1 MHTKT
6 HNIAAFAHTL
16 SDIPVETAK
25 KVSLMSS
32 EFYVYQSIA
41 RATHEHGVDTMFGL
55 MGDANLFMVDSFVR
69 DFDGR
74 FVPAAHEGSSILMA
88 LAYAHVSG
96 KVGVATVTHGPA
108 LTNCMTALTEAA
120 RGHVPMVVLAG
131 DTPMD
136 NPRHLQSIDQRELV
150 KTTGAGFE
158 QLRSSDTVGK
168 DVARAFYRAQVER
181 RPIVLNMPADFM
193 WQEVTHD
200 VQVLDV
206 FTAPG
211 GVAQGEILDN
221 AIGMIA
227 SARRPLILAG
237 GGAVAARDQ
246 LIRLADR
253 LEAPLATT
261 LKAKGLFN
269 NHPYNIDIF
278 GTLSTPAAYDLI
290 AQSDCI
296 VCFGAALHDFTTD
309 RGKLMKDKR
318 IVQIDVEPTAIGGG
332 LHPDAA
338 LIADA
343 GLTAETI
350 LYWLDEAEIPPS
362 GFTRELDI
370 ATLTTHP
377 VDTKK
382 TSDGF
387 VNYVDALKRLEDALP
402 KDRVLVT
409 DGGRFMTEVWCR
421 LSVPNPQ
428 SFVGTVNFG
437 AIGLGLQEAVGAGLA
452 APDRPVV
459 LFTGDGGFMM
469 GGINEFNT
477 AVRLGLD
484 LIVIVANDSAYGA
497 EHIQFIDRKMDPSL
511 TEFHWPS
518 FAEIAKSLG
527 GEGAEVHSAEE
538 LETALVALE
547 SRKGPFLIELRLD
560 PHDVPRM
567 RI

>member
-1 MHTKT
+1 M
-6 HNIAAFAHTL
+6 
-16 SDIPVETAK
+16 TAK
-25 KVSLMSS
+25 LHI
-32 EFYVYQSIA
+32 YQAIA
-41 RATHEHGVDTMFGL
+41 RATFAHGVDTMFGL

-69 DFDGR
+69 DCGGR
-74 FVPAAHEGSSILMA
+74 FVPAAHEGSSVLMA
-88 LAYAHVSG
+88 LAYTHVSG
-96 KVGVATVTHGPA
+96 KVGVATVTHGPGLA
-108 LTNCMTALTEAA
+108 NCTTALTEGA
-120 RGHVPMVVLAG
+120 RGHIPMVLLAG
-131 DTPMD
+131 DTPAA

-150 KTTGAGFE
+150 KATGAGFE
-158 QLRSSDTVGK
+158 QLRTPETVAT
-168 DVARAFYRAQVER
+168 DIARAFYRAQVER

-193 WQEVTHD
+193 WQEARYAPL
-200 VQVLDV
+200 VLDV

-211 GVAQGEILDN
+211 GVAKGDTLDE

-237 GGAVAARDQ
+237 AGAVTARAQ
-246 LIRLADR
+246 LIELADR

-269 NHPYNIDIF
+269 DHPYNIDMF
-278 GTLSTPAAYDLI
+278 GTLSTPAAYELI

-296 VCFGAALHDFTTD
+296 ICFGTSLHDFTTD

-318 IVQIDVEPTAIGGG
+318 IIQVDIEPTAIGGG

-338 LIADA
+338 LLADV

-350 LYWLDEAEIPPS
+350 LYWLNEAEIPPS

-370 ATLTTHP
+370 KTLTAHP
-377 VDTKK
+377 AGPNK
-382 TSDGF
+382 TAEGF
-387 VNYVDALKRLEDALP
+387 VNYVHALGRLEEALP
-402 KDRVLVT
+402 RDRTLVT

-421 LSVPNPQ
+421 ISVPNPQ
-428 SFVGTVNFG
+428 SFVATTNFG
-437 AIGLGLQEAVGAGLA
+437 SIGIGLQEAIGAGLA

-459 LFTGDGGFMM
+459 LFSGDGGFMM

-484 LIVIVANDSAYGA
+484 LIVIIANDSAYGA

-518 FAEIAKSLG
+518 FAALATALG
-527 GEGAEVHSAEE
+527 GQGLEVHTDAE
-538 LETALVALE
+538 LETALAALKT
-547 SRKGPFLIELRLD
+547 RKGPILIELRLD

>member
-1 MHTKT
+1 
-6 HNIAAFAHTL
+6 
-16 SDIPVETAK
+16 
-25 KVSLMSS
+25 MSK
-32 EFYVYQSIA
+32 EMLVYQSIA
-41 RATHEHGVDTMFGL
+41 QAVADHGVETMFGL

-69 DFDGR
+69 ECERR
-74 FVPAAHEGSSILMA
+74 FVPVAHENSAVLMA
-88 LAYAHVSG
+88 LAYAHVAG
-96 KVGVATVTHGPA
+96 RVGVATVTHGPA
-108 LTNCMTALTEAA
+108 LTNCVTALTEGA
-120 RGHVPMVVLAG
+120 RGHVPMVLLAG
-131 DTPMD
+131 DTPVS

-158 QLRSSDTVGK
+158 QVRTPDTVCM
-168 DVARAFYRAQVER
+168 DIERAFYRAQVER

-193 WQEVTHD
+193 WQQTEHV
-200 VQVLDV
+200 VRVLDV

-211 GVAQGEILDN
+211 GVAEGDTLDN

-237 GGAVAARDQ
+237 AGAVHAREQ

-261 LKAKGLFN
+261 LKAKGLFSG
-269 NHPYNIDIF
+269 HPSNIDIF

-296 VCFGAALHDFTTD
+296 VCFGTALHDFTTD

-318 IVQIDVEPTAIGGG
+318 IVQIDIEPTAIGGG

-338 LIADA
+338 LLADA

-350 LYWLDEAEIPPS
+350 LYWLDEAEIPGS
-362 GFTRELDI
+362 GFTRDLDLG
-370 ATLTTHP
+370 TLTAHP
-377 VDTKK
+377 VGPNRTAE
-382 TSDGF
+382 GC
-387 VNYVDALKRLEDALP
+387 VNYVQSLERLEQALP
-402 KDRVLVT
+402 RDRVLVT

-421 LSVPNPQ
+421 ISAPDPQ
-428 SFVGTVNFG
+428 SFVVTANFG
-437 AIGLGLQEAVGAGLA
+437 SIGLGLQEAIGAAVA

-459 LFTGDGGFMM
+459 VFAGDGGFMM

-497 EHIQFIDRKMDPSL
+497 EHIQFLDRQMDPSL

-518 FAEIAKSLG
+518 FAQVATSLG
-527 GEGAEVHSAEE
+527 GQGYEVRS
-538 LETALVALE
+538 LEQLDAALDALE
-547 SRKGPFLIELRLD
+547 GRKGPVLIELHLD

>member
-1 MHTKT
+1 MTTT
-6 HNIAAFAHTL
+6 H
-16 SDIPVETAK
+16 
-25 KVSLMSS
+25 
-32 EFYVYQSIA
+32 VYQSIA
-41 RATHEHGVDTMFGL
+41 RATQEHGVSTMFGL
-55 MGDANLFMVDSFVR
+55 MGDANLFMVDAFVR
-69 DFDGR
+69 EHGGR
-74 FVPAAHEGSSILMA
+74 FIPAAHEGSAVLMA

-96 KVGVATVTHGPA
+96 KVGVATITHGPA
-108 LTNCMTALTEAA
+108 LTNAMTALTEAA
-120 RGHVPMVVLAG
+120 RGHVPMVLLVG
-131 DTPMD
+131 DTPVD
-136 NPRHLQSIDQRELV
+136 NPRHLQSIDQREVV
-150 KTTGAGFE
+150 KASGAGFE
-158 QLRSSDTVGK
+158 QLRSPATTGK

-200 VQVLDV
+200 MQVLDV

-211 GVAQGEILDN
+211 GVAEGDTLDN

-237 GGAVAARDQ
+237 AGAIHARDQ
-246 LIRLADR
+246 LIALADR

-269 NHPYNIDIF
+269 DHPYNIDIF

-296 VCFGAALHDFTTD
+296 ICFGTALHDFTTD

-318 IVQIDVEPTAIGGG
+318 IVQIDVEPEAIGGG

-338 LIADA
+338 LVADA

-350 LYWLDEAEIPPS
+350 LWWLNEAEIAAS
-362 GFTRELDI
+362 GFTRELDVP
-370 ATLTTHP
+370 ALTAHP
-377 VDTKK
+377 VGSQKNTE
-382 TSDGF
+382 GF
-387 VNYVDALKRLEDALP
+387 VNYVHALGRLEEALP
-402 KDRVLVT
+402 KDRVLVS

-421 LSVPNPQ
+421 ISAPNPQ
-428 SFVGTVNFG
+428 SFVATVNFG
-437 AIGLGLQEAVGAGLA
+437 AIGLGLQEAIGAGLG
-452 APDRPVV
+452 APERPVV
-459 LFTGDGGFMM
+459 MFSGDGGFMM

-484 LIVIVANDSAYGA
+484 LIVIIANDSAYGA

-511 TEFHWPS
+511 TEFNWPS
-518 FAEIAKSLG
+518 FAEVAQSLG
-527 GEGAEVHSAEE
+527 GEGVEVSSTEE
-538 LETALVALE
+538 LESAIDAMTA
-547 SRKGPFLIELRLD
+547 RKGPFLMELKLD
-560 PHDVPRM
+560 PNDVPRM

>member
-1 MHTKT
+1 MTDTIH
-6 HNIAAFAHTL
+6 
-16 SDIPVETAK
+16 
-25 KVSLMSS
+25 
-32 EFYVYQSIA
+32 VYQSIA
-41 RATHEHGVDTMFGL
+41 RATQEHGTDTMFGL

-69 DFDGR
+69 DWGGR

-88 LAYAHVSG
+88 IAYAHVSG

-108 LTNCMTALTEAA
+108 LSNCMTALTEAA
-120 RGHVPMVVLAG
+120 RGHVPLVVLAG
-131 DTPMD
+131 DTPAE

-150 KTTGAGFE
+150 KVTGAGFE
-158 QLRSSDTVGK
+158 QLRTPATVCM
-168 DVARAFYRAQVER
+168 DIARAFYRAQVER

-193 WQEVTHD
+193 WEEVTH
-200 VQVLDV
+200 QKQILDV
-206 FTAPG
+206 FSAPG
-211 GVAQGEILDN
+211 GVAEGDILDK

-237 GGAVAARDQ
+237 GGAVTAREQ
-246 LIRLADR
+246 LIKLADR

-261 LKAKGLFN
+261 LKAKDLFKG
-269 NHPYNIDIF
+269 HPYNIDIF
-278 GTLSTPAAYDLI
+278 GTLSTPAAYELI

-296 VCFGAALHDFTTD
+296 VCFGTALHDFTTD

-338 LIADA
+338 LVADA

-350 LYWLDEAEIPPS
+350 LYWLNEAEIPAS

-370 ATLTTHP
+370 EILTAHP
-377 VDTKK
+377 AGDNK
-382 TSDGF
+382 SGEGYI
-387 VNYVDALKRLEDALP
+387 NYVHSLERLETALP
-402 KDRVLVT
+402 DDRIVVT

-421 LSVPNPQ
+421 ISAPNPQ

-437 AIGLGLQEAVGAGLA
+437 AIGLGLQEAIGAGVA

-459 LFTGDGGFMM
+459 LFSGDGGFMM

-484 LIVIVANDSAYGA
+484 LIVIIANDSAYGA

-518 FAEIAKSLG
+518 FAQTAIALG
-527 GEGAEVHSAEE
+527 GEGVEVRSDDE
-538 LETALVALE
+538 LESAFKAMNN
-547 SRKGPFLIELRLD
+547 RKGPFLIELRLD

>member
-1 MHTKT
+1 MNSKIH
-6 HNIAAFAHTL
+6 
-16 SDIPVETAK
+16 
-25 KVSLMSS
+25 
-32 EFYVYQSIA
+32 VYQSIS
-41 RATHEHGVDTMFGL
+41 RAVYDHGVDTMFGL

-69 DFDGR
+69 DCDGR
-74 FVPAAHEGSSILMA
+74 FVPAAHEGSSVLMA
-88 LAYAHVSG
+88 LAYAHVAG

-108 LTNCMTALTEAA
+108 LTNCITALTEGA
-120 RGHVPMVVLAG
+120 RGHIPMVLLAG
-131 DTPMD
+131 DTPVS
-136 NPRHLQSIDQRELV
+136 NPRHLQGIDQRELV
-150 KTTGAGFE
+150 KATGAGFE
-158 QLRSSDTVGK
+158 QVRSPDTVSM

-181 RPIVLNMPADFM
+181 RPIVLNIPADFM
-193 WQEVTHD
+193 WQEVIHE
-200 VQVLDV
+200 VRVLDV

-211 GVAQGEILDN
+211 GVAQGDILDQ

-246 LIRLADR
+246 LIKLADR
-253 LEAPLATT
+253 LETPLATT

-269 NHPYNIDIF
+269 DHPYNIDIF
-278 GTLSTPAAYDLI
+278 GTLSTPAAYELI

-296 VCFGAALHDFTTD
+296 VCFGTGLHDFTTD

-318 IVQIDVEPTAIGGG
+318 IVQVDVEPTAIGGG

-338 LIADA
+338 LVADA

-350 LYWLDEAEIPPS
+350 FYWLDEAEIPSS

-370 ATLTTHP
+370 ETLTAHP
-377 VDTKK
+377 VGPNK
-382 TSDGF
+382 TADNCI
-387 VNYVDALKRLEDALP
+387 NYVHALERLEKALP
-402 KDRVLVT
+402 ADRVLLT

-421 LSVPNPQ
+421 ISAPDPQ
-428 SFVGTVNFG
+428 SFVATTNFG
-437 AIGLGLQEAVGAGLA
+437 SIGIGLQEAIGAGLA
-452 APDRPVV
+452 VPDRPVV
-459 LFTGDGGFMM
+459 LFIGDGGFMM

-497 EHIQFIDRKMDPSL
+497 EHIQFLDRKMDPSL

-518 FAEIAKSLG
+518 FAEVATSLG
-527 GEGAEVHSAEE
+527 GQGIEVRTNEE
-538 LETALVALE
+538 LETALAALE
-547 SRKGPFLIELRLD
+547 VRKGPFLIELCLD

-567 RI
+567 RA

>member
-1 MHTKT
+1 MNSTMH
-6 HNIAAFAHTL
+6 
-16 SDIPVETAK
+16 
-25 KVSLMSS
+25 
-32 EFYVYQSIA
+32 VYQSIA
-41 RATHEHGVDTMFGL
+41 RAASDHGVETMFGL
-55 MGDANLFMVDSFVR
+55 MGDANLFMVDCFVR
-69 DFDGR
+69 DCGGR
-74 FVPAAHEGSSILMA
+74 FVPAAHEGSSVLMA
-88 LAYAHVSG
+88 LAYAHVAG

-108 LTNCMTALTEAA
+108 LTNCVTALTEGA
-120 RGHVPMVVLAG
+120 RGHIPMVLMAG
-131 DTPMD
+131 DTPVS

-150 KTTGAGFE
+150 KATGAGFE
-158 QLRSSDTVGK
+158 QVRAPGTAGM

-193 WQEVTHD
+193 WQEVDHKAE
-200 VQVLDV
+200 VLDV

-211 GVAQGEILDN
+211 GVAEGNILDQ

-237 GGAVAARDQ
+237 GGAVTAREQ

-269 NHPYNIDIF
+269 GHPYNIDIF

-290 AQSDCI
+290 AQADCI
-296 VCFGAALHDFTTD
+296 VCFGTGLHDFTTD
-309 RGKLMKDKR
+309 RGKLMKGKR
-318 IVQIDVEPTAIGGG
+318 IIQVDIEPTAIGGG

-338 LIADA
+338 LLADA

-350 LYWLDEAEIPPS
+350 VYWLDEAEIPAS
-362 GFTRELDI
+362 GFTKELDI
-370 ATLTTHP
+370 EVLTAHP
-377 VDTKK
+377 AGTGKAAE
-382 TSDGF
+382 GC
-387 VNYVDALKRLEDALP
+387 VNYVHALQRLEQALP
-402 KDRVLVT
+402 NDRVLVT

-421 LSVPNPQ
+421 ISAPDPR
-428 SFVGTVNFG
+428 SFVVTANFG
-437 AIGLGLQEAVGAGLA
+437 SIGLGLQEAIGAGLA
-452 APDRPVV
+452 APGRPVV
-459 LFTGDGGFMM
+459 LFSGDGGFMM

-497 EHIQFIDRKMDPSL
+497 EHIQFLDRKMDPSL

-518 FAEIAKSLG
+518 FAGIARSLG
-527 GEGAEVHSAEE
+527 GEGIEVHSDAE
-538 LETALVALE
+538 LETALAAIETRDRPL
-547 SRKGPFLIELRLD
+547 LIELRLD

>member
-1 MHTKT
+1 MTDQ
-6 HNIAAFAHTL
+6 IYA
-16 SDIPVETAK
+16 
-25 KVSLMSS
+25 
-32 EFYVYQSIA
+32 YQSIA

-69 DFDGR
+69 DFGGR
-74 FVPAAHEGSSILMA
+74 FVPATHEGSSILMA
-88 LAYAHVSG
+88 LSYAHVSG
-96 KVGVATVTHGPA
+96 KIGVATVTHGPA

-120 RGHVPMVVLAG
+120 RGHVPLVILVG
-131 DTPMD
+131 DTPVD

-150 KTTGAGFE
+150 KVTGAGFE
-158 QLRSSDTVGK
+158 QLRSPATVGK

-181 RPIVLNMPADFM
+181 RPIILNMPADFM
-193 WQEVTHD
+193 WQEIEHD
-200 VQVLDV
+200 TQVLDV

-211 GVAQGEILDN
+211 GVAQGDILDN

-237 GGAVAARDQ
+237 AGAVGARDQ
-246 LIRLADR
+246 LIALADR

-269 NHPYNIDIF
+269 GHPYNIDIF

-296 VCFGAALHDFTTD
+296 VCFGTALHDFTTD

-318 IVQIDVEPTAIGGG
+318 IVQVDVDPTAIGGG

-338 LIADA
+338 LVADA

-350 LYWLDEAEIPPS
+350 VYWLNEAEIQPS
-362 GFTRELDI
+362 GFTNELDV
-370 ATLTTHP
+370 AQLTMHP
-377 VDTKK
+377 AGSDKA
-382 TSDGF
+382 SDGF
-387 VNYVDALKRLEDALP
+387 VNYVHALERLEDALP
-402 KDRVLVT
+402 KDRVLAT

-421 LSVPNPQ
+421 ISVPNPQ
-428 SFVGTVNFG
+428 SFVCTVNFG
-437 AIGLGLQEAVGAGLA
+437 AIGLGLQEAIGAGVGAA
-452 APDRPVV
+452 DRPVV

-518 FAEIAKSLG
+518 FADIAKSLG
-527 GEGAEVHSAEE
+527 GDGVEVHSKDD
-538 LETALVALE
+538 LETAITALQN
-547 SRKGPFLIELRLD
+547 RTGPFLIELKLD
-560 PHDVPRM
+560 PNDVPRM
-567 RI
+567 RV

>member
-1 MHTKT
+1 
-6 HNIAAFAHTL
+6 
-16 SDIPVETAK
+16 
-25 KVSLMSS
+25 
-32 EFYVYQSIA
+32 
-41 RATHEHGVDTMFGL
+41 
-55 MGDANLFMVDSFVR
+55 
-69 DFDGR
+69 
-74 FVPAAHEGSSILMA
+74 
-88 LAYAHVSG
+88 
-96 KVGVATVTHGPA
+96 
-108 LTNCMTALTEAA
+108 LTNCITALTEGA
-120 RGHVPMVVLAG
+120 RGHIPMVLLAG
-131 DTPMD
+131 DTPVS
-136 NPRHLQSIDQRELV
+136 NPRHLQGIDQRELV
-150 KTTGAGFE
+150 KATGAGFE
-158 QLRSSDTVGK
+158 QVRAPDTVSM

-193 WQEVTHD
+193 WQEVSHEAR
-200 VQVLDV
+200 VLDV

-211 GVAQGEILDN
+211 GVAQGNILDE

-246 LIRLADR
+246 LIQLANR

-269 NHPYNIDIF
+269 DHPYNIDIF
-278 GTLSTPAAYDLI
+278 GTLSTPAAYELI

-296 VCFGAALHDFTTD
+296 VCFGTGLHDFTTD

-318 IVQIDVEPTAIGGG
+318 IIQVDVEPTAIGGG

-338 LIADA
+338 LVADA
-343 GLTAETI
+343 GLTAKTI
-350 LYWLDEAEIPPS
+350 LYWLDEAEIPSS

-370 ATLTTHP
+370 ETLTAHP
-377 VDTKK
+377 VGPNK
-382 TSDGF
+382 TADDC
-387 VNYVDALKRLEDALP
+387 VNYVHALERLEEALP

-421 LSVPNPQ
+421 ISVPDPQ
-428 SFVGTVNFG
+428 SFVATTNFG
-437 AIGLGLQEAVGAGLA
+437 SIGIGLQEAIGAGVA
-452 APDRPVV
+452 VPDRPVV

-497 EHIQFIDRKMDPSL
+497 EHIQFLDRKMDPSL

-518 FAEIAKSLG
+518 FAEIATSLG
-527 GEGAEVHSAEE
+527 GKGIEVHSNEE
-538 LETALVALE
+538 LETALAALE
-547 SRKGPFLIELRLD
+547 VRKGPVLIELRLD

-567 RI
+567 RT